1 METRTINLIVP
12 RGWHELDDKQ
22 LRYLFGLLA
31 DDYSS
36 VKVLY
41 LCLFRF
47 ARLGG
52 TYPNPKKFLILE
64 HSRVIVC
71 YVCRLTLCNV
81 LTKKLV

>member
-1 METRTINLIVP
+1 MVTKTINLTVP
-12 RGWHELDDKQ
+12 RGRHERDNKPF
-22 LRYLFGLLA
+22 RYLFGLLA
-31 DDYSS
+31 EDCLS
-36 VKVLY
+36 VKVLHF
-41 LCLFRF
+41 CLFRF

-64 HSRVIVC
+64 HSRVIEC